1 MANITASFEKSH
13 ESNTSFELE
22 HPNNFEK
29 EEEFEKIENYNEE
42 LYSSLLESEYLDPYS
57 DLFEDQRFAFVNNVK
72 IDILSDGWDFS
83 PLHFEGKN
91 PNQFKLDF
99 SKIDDFTFKMIIK
112 FYTLYRIFSTT
123 VYQSTHK
130 ASLSVL
136 TVFVNFLSDNNIYKI
151 TNITMNDLNNY
162 MRIYNNQ
169 LAAGTKEKK
178 KHYLYEFFVF
188 VEAVTGKE
196 INEDILEYLE
206 TSDIRAL
213 KAQNLSNWTKTLP
226 DEFGDTF
233 KDLIYEK
240 ILEQIAF
247 KQSNSKKFNYSTLM
261 YCSQL
266 YILNQCGIRPMESI
280 ILPRD
285 CITLENLDRD
295 DRTKSVYYLHYRST
309 KKSSNKYIY
318 ARTKIVPKVVE
329 IIDFLR
335 SLSNDK
341 NYLFKNRDKDIHKLS
356 EFFTKFCIIHAD
368 ILNLIN
374 SNNQDCFYHNKTVQS
389 LLDSYKHY
397 ENSSINKLMKNNK
410 EIRNEDV
417 ISIPRLYQFR
427 VFFAT
432 YSTDKGIHPVKVA
445 MMMNQ
450 NTKEM
455 IGYYN
460 RPKQIEI
467 NKRENEKNIKIFES
481 VINDEFM
488 VHGPRAKSR
497 TRQMRQAYK
506 KAKENAVDKTN
517 KNHEITKEA
526 MKDVPMRLMNGGCC
540 IKAGEGIDCTL
551 DNVTDI
557 SMCANKIC
565 PNQHFFIFNL
575 NFYYQQFK
583 KEIDNYYKSLDS
595 KLYRNAEK
603 SLNNIKY
610 YIKTKLEEEMDGLK
624 LHMDDNSINNL
635 ISKYSSLQFYK
646 DNYEKIRGEME
657 QWKNKEIKL

>member
-213 KAQNLSNWTKTLP
+213 KAQNLSNRTKTLP

-266 YILNQCGIRPMESI
+266 YILHQCGIRPMESI

-397 ENSSINKLMKNNK
+397 ENSSINKLMKNN
-410 EIRNEDV
+410 
-417 ISIPRLYQFR
+417 PL
-427 VFFAT
+427 
-432 YSTDKGIHPVKVA
+432 
-445 MMMNQ
+445 
-450 NTKEM
+450 
-455 IGYYN
+455 
-460 RPKQIEI
+460 
-467 NKRENEKNIKIFES
+467 
-481 VINDEFM
+481 
-488 VHGPRAKSR
+488 
-497 TRQMRQAYK
+497 
-506 KAKENAVDKTN
+506 
-517 KNHEITKEA
+517 
-526 MKDVPMRLMNGGCC
+526 L
-540 IKAGEGIDCTL
+540 L
-551 DNVTDI
+551 
-557 SMCANKIC
+557 
-565 PNQHFFIFNL
+565 L
-575 NFYYQQFK
+575 
-583 KEIDNYYKSLDS
+583 
-595 KLYRNAEK
+595 
-603 SLNNIKY
+603 
-610 YIKTKLEEEMDGLK
+610 
-624 LHMDDNSINNL
+624 
-635 ISKYSSLQFYK
+635 
-646 DNYEKIRGEME
+646 
-657 QWKNKEIKL
+657 

>member
-1 MANITASFEKSH
+1 
-13 ESNTSFELE
+13 
-22 HPNNFEK
+22 
-29 EEEFEKIENYNEE
+29 
-42 LYSSLLESEYLDPYS
+42 
-57 DLFEDQRFAFVNNVK
+57 
-72 IDILSDGWDFS
+72 
-83 PLHFEGKN
+83 
-91 PNQFKLDF
+91 
-99 SKIDDFTFKMIIK
+99 
-112 FYTLYRIFSTT
+112 
-123 VYQSTHK
+123 
-130 ASLSVL
+130 
-136 TVFVNFLSDNNIYKI
+136 
-151 TNITMNDLNNY
+151 
-162 MRIYNNQ
+162 
-169 LAAGTKEKK
+169 
-178 KHYLYEFFVF
+178 
-188 VEAVTGKE
+188 
-196 INEDILEYLE
+196 
-206 TSDIRAL
+206 
-213 KAQNLSNWTKTLP
+213 
-226 DEFGDTF
+226 
-233 KDLIYEK
+233 
-240 ILEQIAF
+240 
-247 KQSNSKKFNYSTLM
+247 M

-467 NKRENEKNIKIFES
+467 NKKRK
-481 VINDEFM
+481 
-488 VHGPRAKSR
+488 
-497 TRQMRQAYK
+497 
-506 KAKENAVDKTN
+506 
-517 KNHEITKEA
+517 
-526 MKDVPMRLMNGGCC
+526 
-540 IKAGEGIDCTL
+540 
-551 DNVTDI
+551 
-557 SMCANKIC
+557 
-565 PNQHFFIFNL
+565 
-575 NFYYQQFK
+575 
-583 KEIDNYYKSLDS
+583 
-595 KLYRNAEK
+595 
-603 SLNNIKY
+603 
-610 YIKTKLEEEMDGLK
+610 
-624 LHMDDNSINNL
+624 
-635 ISKYSSLQFYK
+635 
-646 DNYEKIRGEME
+646 
-657 QWKNKEIKL
+657 